1 MKHYSEAAVERMM
14 KVQEVILRALAGKL
28 LWWQAAQIL
37 GVSGRTMRR
46 WRWRYQ
52 QHGYDGLYDRRKGKP
67 SPKRVPLET
76 VEKVLQLY
84 RQEYADHNVRH
95 FHQKL
100 RSEHGIGLSYSWVKA
115 ALQGAGLVEK
125 AKIRKTHRQRRPRR
139 PLPGMMLHIDASRHQ
154 WFQDERW
161 YDLLTVL
168 DDATSQIYYAQ
179 LVEEESTRTV
189 MAALQEVI
197 GQQGLCCSIY
207 SDRASHFW
215 VSSRA
220 GERVESERLTQVGR
234 ALKQLGIRLIPA
246 YSPQARG
253 RMERNYRTW
262 QGRLPQELR
271 RAHIQTVTQA
281 NQFLRQRYLAEFNQQ
296 FAVPA
301 SQPGTAF
308 VRCRRRDL
316 DWVFSL
322 QHERTVNQDN
332 TVVVERRVFQIQK
345 TRWRHSLAGCVVTV
359 HEHLDGRISIRY
371 GPHQIG
377 LWQANQLPLQAPKP
391 SRPARLPA
399 ATPRPPKSV
408 FASPST
414 RQGYPA
420 ARSARP

>member
-28 LWWQAAQIL
+28 QWWQAAEIL

-100 RSEHGIGLSYSWVKA
+100 VSEHGIGLSYSWVKA

-161 YDLLTVL
+161 YELLTVL

-189 MAALQEVI
+189 LAALREVI
-197 GQQGLCCSIY
+197 EQQGLCCSIY

-215 VSSRA
+215 VTSRA
-220 GERVESERLTQVGR
+220 GERVESDRLTQVGR

-296 FAVPA
+296 FAVAA

-322 QHERTVNQDN
+322 QHERTVN
-332 TVVVERRVFQIQK
+332 
-345 TRWRHSLAGCVVTV
+345 
-359 HEHLDGRISIRY
+359 
-371 GPHQIG
+371 
-377 LWQANQLPLQAPKP
+377 
-391 SRPARLPA
+391 
-399 ATPRPPKSV
+399 
-408 FASPST
+408 
-414 RQGYPA
+414 
-420 ARSARP
+420 

>member
-1 MKHYSEAAVERMM
+1 MKQYSEAAVERMM

-28 LWWQAAQIL
+28 QWWQAAEIL

-100 RSEHGIGLSYSWVKA
+100 RSEHEIGLSYSWVKA
-115 ALQGAGLVEK
+115 ALQGAGLVAK
-125 AKIRKTHRQRRPRR
+125 AKTRKTHRQRRLRR

-179 LVEEESTRTV
+179 LVEEESTRTG
-189 MAALQEVI
+189 MAALREVI
-197 GQQGLCCSIY
+197 EQHGLCCSIY

-215 VSSRA
+215 VTTHA
-220 GERVESERLTQVGR
+220 GQRVESERLTQVGR

-281 NQFLRQRYLAEFNQQ
+281 NPFLRQRYLAEFNQQ

-332 TVVVERRVFQIQK
+332 TVVLERRVFQIEK
-345 TRWRHSLAGCVVTV
+345 SRWRHSLAGCVVTV
-359 HEHLDGRISIRY
+359 HEHLDGRVSIRY
-371 GPHQIG
+371 GPHPIG
-377 LWQANQLPLQAPKP
+377 SWPADQLPLQGPKP
-391 SRPARLPA
+391 SRPARLPTTA
-399 ATPRPPKSV
+399 PRPLDSGL
-408 FASPST
+408 ASPST
-414 RQGYPA
+414 RQGDPA
-420 ARSARP
+420 ARFARP

>member
-1 MKHYSEAAVERMM
+1 MLKCEDLNYGSVCS
-14 KVQEVILRALAGKL
+14 KCL
-28 LWWQAAQIL
+28 
-37 GVSGRTMRR
+37 
-46 WRWRYQ
+46 RYQ
-52 QHGYDGLYDRRKGKP
+52 IISY
-67 SPKRVPLET
+67 SPLV
-76 VEKVLQLY
+76 
-84 RQEYADHNVRH
+84 
-95 FHQKL
+95 
-100 RSEHGIGLSYSWVKA
+100 SEHGIKLSYSWVKA
-115 ALQGAGLVEK
+115 ALQGAGLVAK
-125 AKIRKTHRQRRPRR
+125 AKTRKTHRQRRPRR

-161 YDLLTVL
+161 YELLTVL

-189 MAALQEVI
+189 MVALREVI
-197 GQQGLCCSIY
+197 EQQGLCCSIY

-215 VSSRA
+215 ITTRA

-234 ALKQLGIRLIPA
+234 ALEQLGIRLIPA

-271 RAHIQTVTQA
+271 RAQIQTVTQA
-281 NQFLRQRYLAEFNQQ
+281 NQFLRQSYIAEFNRQ

-301 SQPGTAF
+301 SQPGSAF
-308 VRCRRRDL
+308 VPCRRRDL

-322 QHERTVNQDN
+322 QNERTVNQDN
-332 TVVVERRVFQIQK
+332 TILLERRVFQMPK

-359 HEHLDGRISIRY
+359 HEHLDGRVSIRY
-371 GPHQIG
+371 GPHLIG
-377 LWQANQLPLQAPKP
+377 LWSADQLPLQAPKP

-399 ATPRPPKSV
+399 TVPPRPSKAV
-408 FASPST
+408 LASPST
-414 RQGYPA
+414 RQGFPA

>member
-1 MKHYSEAAVERMM
+1 MKQYSEAAVERMM
-14 KVQEVILRALAGKL
+14 KIQEVVLRAMAGKL
-28 LWWQAAQIL
+28 QWWQAAEIL

-84 RQEYADHNVRH
+84 RQEYSDHNVRH

-100 RSEHGIGLSYSWVKA
+100 RQEHGIGLSYSWVKA
-115 ALQGAGLVEK
+115 ALQGAGLVGK
-125 AKIRKTHRQRRPRR
+125 AKTRKTHRQRRPRR

-189 MAALQEVI
+189 MAALWEVI
-197 GQQGLCCSIY
+197 EQHGLCCSLY

-215 VSSRA
+215 VTTRA

-234 ALKQLGIRLIPA
+234 ALQQLGIRLIPA

-271 RAHIQTVTQA
+271 RAQIQTLSEA
-281 NQFLRQRYLAEFNQQ
+281 NQFLRQRYLAEFNRQ

-322 QHERTVNQDN
+322 QQERTVNQDN
-332 TVVVERRVFQIQK
+332 TVVVERRLFQIQK
-345 TRWRHSLAGCVVTV
+345 TRWRHSLAGCVVMV
-359 HEHLDGRISIRY
+359 HEHLDGRVSIRY
-371 GPHQIG
+371 GPHLIG
-377 LWQANQLPLQAPKP
+377 LWPADQLPLQAPKP
-391 SRPARLPA
+391 PRPARLPTTA
-399 ATPRPPKSV
+399 PRPQTAV
-408 FASPST
+408 CASSST
-414 RQGYPA
+414 RQGFPA
-420 ARSARP
+420 ARCSRP

>member
-28 LWWQAAQIL
+28 QWWQAAEIV

-189 MAALQEVI
+189 MAALRAVI
-197 GQQGLCCSIY
+197 EQHGLCCSIY

-220 GERVESERLTQVGR
+220 GEQVESERLTQVGR

>member
-14 KVQEVILRALAGKL
+14 KVQEVILRTLAGKL
-28 LWWQAAQIL
+28 QWWQAAEIL

-52 QHGYDGLYDRRKGKP
+52 QHGYDGHRRKGKP

-100 RSEHGIGLSYSWVKA
+100 RSEHEIGLSYSWVKA
-115 ALQGAGLVEK
+115 ALQGAGLVAK
-125 AKIRKTHRQRRPRR
+125 AKTRKTHRQRRLRR
-139 PLPGMMLHIDASRHQ
+139 ALPGMMLHIDASRHQ

-189 MAALQEVI
+189 MAALRAVI
-197 GQQGLCCSIY
+197 EQHGLCCSIY